1 MIPTPEQLKS
11 LPTIRFPAG
20 NKIPYGH
27 DFGFYLGIPSD
38 RDWWIVKSGSGS
50 IALVREG
57 YGVKG
62 HYGSGCLLVSPEH
75 IAARPPSCNN
85 T

>member
-1 MIPTPEQLKS
+1 MIPTLDQLKD

-20 NKIPYGH
+20 NNIPYGH
-27 DFGFYLGIPSD
+27 DFGFYRGIPSD
-38 RDWWIVKSGSGS
+38 RDWWIAKSKSGS

-62 HYGSGCLLVSPEH
+62 SYGSGCLLVSPEH
-75 IAARPPSCNN
+75 IAALLPPLQ
-85 T
+85 